1 MARTLGVVARS
12 TSCGEIVED
21 RLIQHARSGCLECK
35 NQLIETHADRLRS
48 FVVRMM
54 LASPD
59 SEDIFQQTICRA
71 LIKFQQFR
79 GDSSFLTWLCTIALN
94 EMRQFMRKQRRVL
107 FVSLDEQRL
116 NGTYGNES
124 FVSPLDLLCRA
135 ETQKSVRLAV
145 EALPRPFRSVVE
157 LRDFEGLRLQDIAK
171 RLHLT
176 LPATKTRYFRARKHL
191 VSAVGK
197 GFPRGTAGL
206 REN

>member
-1 MARTLGVVARS
+1 MARSLGIVARS
-12 TSCGEIVED
+12 TSCTEMVED

-35 NQLIETHADRLRS
+35 NQLIERHADRLRS

-79 GDSSFLTWLCTIALN
+79 GDSSFLAWLCTIALN
-94 EMRQFMRKQRRVL
+94 EMRQLMRKQRRVL
-107 FVSLDEQRL
+107 FVSLDEEWL
-116 NGTYGNES
+116 SGTYGNGS

-135 ETQKSVRLAV
+135 ETQESVRLAV
-145 EALPRPFRSVVE
+145 EALPHPFRSVVE

-171 RLHLT
+171 RLQLT
-176 LPATKTRYFRARKHL
+176 LPATKTRHFRARKHL
-191 VSAVGK
+191 ARAVQSAFLEK
-197 GFPRGTAGL
+197 PRVP
-206 REN
+206 EKP

>member
-1 MARTLGVVARS
+1 
-12 TSCGEIVED
+12 
-21 RLIQHARSGCLECK
+21 
-35 NQLIETHADRLRS
+35 
-48 FVVRMM
+48 MM

-107 FVSLDEQRL
+107 FVSLDEERL

-135 ETQKSVRLAV
+135 ERQKTVRLAV

-176 LPATKTRYFRARKHL
+176 LSATKTRHFRARKHL
-191 VSAVGK
+191 VSTVGK
-197 GFPRGTAGL
+197 GFPRETAGL
-206 REN
+206 REK